1 MSTHISRRRVVA
13 GAAWAAPVIAT
24 SAAVPAFAASLDC
37 VFADSPHKFL
47 RGANAHLRVEEEFT
61 VPANVSKLRFDIF
74 GGGGVSDTG
83 HESGSGA
90 RATGIVEVKPGQT
103 VRVIAGGG
111 SGDASGPYPFGLTTG
126 GPARGGRGYGD
137 GGDAPRFIMPAEVV
151 AEVTK
156 RYPGAL
162 NWRELKKG
170 PKGTVEVY
178 GHPGGGASALLIDG
192 EVIAVAGG
200 GGGGGITY
208 SYTSAPHAKHFPA
221 VLDASVTKNYHPTDP
236 PIRSFAG
243 SGLSTR
249 GEDATTGTQ
258 FYTHSLNT
266 KVSVDGGKGGNNGA
280 GGAGAAKPEVPTGS
294 PNHIFSYDS
303 QNNQVLYSSS
313 TAGNAGGSGFEA
325 KGGNGAVAY
334 SYQLDNND
342 PKNLEVLTLPGGE
355 RIEFSAEETAAEFNG
370 YQFAMSGGGGG
381 GYGGGGSG
389 AALALSAITTIQKW
403 NNNPNG
409 IRQSVSYLQFSGA
422 GGAGGSYLSPRV
434 IEGELSNSM
443 NSMRAGIN
451 VYEGEAKVY
460 LCETK
465 G

>member
-1 MSTHISRRRVVA
+1 MSTYISRRRVVA

-37 VFADSPHKFL
+37 VFAESPHKFL
-47 RGANAHLRVEEEFT
+47 RGYSDYRVEEEFT
-61 VPANVSKLRFDIF
+61 VPANVHRIRFDIF

-90 RATGIVEVKPGQT
+90 RAIGIVEVKPGQT

-111 SGDASGPYPFGLTTG
+111 SGDARTPHPDGLKTG

-137 GGDAPRFIMPAEVV
+137 GGDAPRFTVPAEVV

-200 GGGGGITY
+200 GGGGGVTY

-221 VLDASVTKNYHPTDP
+221 VLDASVTNFYHPTDP

-313 TAGNAGGSGFEA
+313 AAGNAGGSGFEA

-403 NNNPNG
+403 NNNPAG

-434 IEGELSNSM
+434 IQGELSNSM
-443 NSMRAGIN
+443 TSMRTGIN
-451 VYEGEAKVY
+451 VSDGEAKVY

>member
-1 MSTHISRRRVVA
+1 
-13 GAAWAAPVIAT
+13 
-24 SAAVPAFAASLDC
+24 
-37 VFADSPHKFL
+37 
-47 RGANAHLRVEEEFT
+47 
-61 VPANVSKLRFDIF
+61 
-74 GGGGVSDTG
+74 
-83 HESGSGA
+83 
-90 RATGIVEVKPGQT
+90 
-103 VRVIAGGG
+103 
-111 SGDASGPYPFGLTTG
+111 
-126 GPARGGRGYGD
+126 
-137 GGDAPRFIMPAEVV
+137 
-151 AEVTK
+151 
-156 RYPGAL
+156 
-162 NWRELKKG
+162 
-170 PKGTVEVY
+170 
-178 GHPGGGASALLIDG
+178 
-192 EVIAVAGG
+192 
-200 GGGGGITY
+200 
-208 SYTSAPHAKHFPA
+208 
-221 VLDASVTKNYHPTDP
+221 VTKNYHPTDP

-294 PNHIFSYDS
+294 PNYIFSYDS

-313 TAGNAGGSGFEA
+313 AAGNAGGSGFEA
-325 KGGNGAVAY
+325 KGGNGSVAY

-403 NNNPNG
+403 NNNPAG

-434 IEGELSNSM
+434 IQGELSNSM
-443 NSMRAGIN
+443 NSMRTGIN
-451 VYEGEAKVY
+451 VYDGEAKVY

>member
-1 MSTHISRRRVVA
+1 MSTYISRRRVVA

-37 VFADSPHKFL
+37 VFAESPHKFL
-47 RGANAHLRVEEEFT
+47 RGYSDYRVEEEFT
-61 VPANVSKLRFDIF
+61 VPANVHRIRFDIF

-111 SGDASGPYPFGLTTG
+111 SGDARTPHPDGLKTG

-137 GGDAPRFIMPAEVV
+137 GGDAPRFTMPAEVV

-162 NWRELKKG
+162 NWRELKGK

-313 TAGNAGGSGFEA
+313 AAGNAGGSGFKA

-403 NNNPNG
+403 NNNPAG

-434 IEGELSNSM
+434 IQGELSNSM
-443 NSMRAGIN
+443 NSMRTGIN
-451 VYEGEAKVY
+451 VYDGEAKVY

>member
-355 RIEFSAEETAAEFNG
+355 RIEFSAEEIAAEFNG

>member
-1 MSTHISRRRVVA
+1 M
-13 GAAWAAPVIAT
+13 
-24 SAAVPAFAASLDC
+24 
-37 VFADSPHKFL
+37 
-47 RGANAHLRVEEEFT
+47 
-61 VPANVSKLRFDIF
+61 
-74 GGGGVSDTG
+74 
-83 HESGSGA
+83 
-90 RATGIVEVKPGQT
+90 
-103 VRVIAGGG
+103 
-111 SGDASGPYPFGLTTG
+111 
-126 GPARGGRGYGD
+126 
-137 GGDAPRFIMPAEVV
+137 
-151 AEVTK
+151 
-156 RYPGAL
+156 
-162 NWRELKKG
+162 
-170 PKGTVEVY
+170 
-178 GHPGGGASALLIDG
+178 
-192 EVIAVAGG
+192 
-200 GGGGGITY
+200 
-208 SYTSAPHAKHFPA
+208 
-221 VLDASVTKNYHPTDP
+221 TKNYHPTDP

-313 TAGNAGGSGFEA
+313 AAGNAGGSGFKA

-355 RIEFSAEETAAEFNG
+355 RIEFSAEETAAEFKRLPVRNVRRRWRRLRRWWFG
-370 YQFAMSGGGGG
+370 CCTGAVCYYGPFRSG
-381 GYGGGGSG
+381 
-389 AALALSAITTIQKW
+389 IQ
-403 NNNPNG
+403 PAG

-434 IEGELSNSM
+434 IQGELSNSM
-443 NSMRAGIN
+443 NSMRTGIN
-451 VYEGEAKVY
+451 VYDGEAKVY

-465 G
+465 VSLTPSEVEG

>member
-1 MSTHISRRRVVA
+1 MSTYISRRRVVA

-47 RGANAHLRVEEEFT
+47 RGYSDYRVEEEFT
-61 VPANVSKLRFDIF
+61 VPANVHRIRFDIF

-111 SGDASGPYPFGLTTG
+111 SGDARTPHPDGLKTG

-137 GGDAPRFIMPAEVV
+137 GGDAPRFTMPAEVV

-162 NWRELKKG
+162 NWRELKGK

-208 SYTSAPHAKHFPA
+208 CYTSAPHAKHFPA

-294 PNHIFSYDS
+294 PNRIFSYDS

-313 TAGNAGGSGFEA
+313 AAGNAGGSGFEA
-325 KGGNGAVAY
+325 KGGNGSVAY

-403 NNNPNG
+403 NNNPAG

-434 IEGELSNSM
+434 IQGELSNSM
-443 NSMRAGIN
+443 NSMRTGIN
-451 VYEGEAKVY
+451 VYDGEAKVY